1 MTGEEYGEALAR
13 AFEAKIAKRGD
24 MTLTMSS
31 LAAMLRTAARPE
43 GYQESPGPD
52 IHRQLEVAPEYPKL
66 KILYDTRTG
75 AALEQ
80 KIVHTVVEEI
90 PYMSGGKDR
99 PATRWYTRPMSEAVT
114 T

>member
-1 MTGEEYGEALAR
+1 MKGEEYGEALAR

-24 MTLTMSS
+24 MTLTISS

-43 GYQESPGPD
+43 GYQEAPRPENP
-52 IHRQLEVAPEYPKL
+52 RQLEVAPEYPKL
-66 KILYDTRTG
+66 KVLYDTRTG

-80 KIVHTVVEEI
+80 KVVHTVVEEI

-99 PATRWYTRPMSEAVT
+99 PSTRRYTRPLSEAVAP
-114 T
+114 